1 MDQLTRENMS
11 LSPAKAKNEIMV
23 VSDSEEERQRRMKA
37 KRAVLTA
44 ADVNGLPVIEIPD
57 SSDEEESSTTS
68 VLAQKGESQIP
79 DTHEQTS
86 GSDDDD
92 DDDALP
98 STPKDA
104 RKGRLY
110 RTPCARR
117 VVLSPEY
124 SQPQSRTDPDVD
136 SSACTAIP
144 RPRRRLPLND
154 DVIEL
159 TDSSSESESD
169 SPPRRSVEDLMTS
182 SLGIPN
188 GKEKEQAAPRPTDQH
203 ADEETERLI
212 PLFVD
217 DDDDEGDSPTSAPD
231 MDDPF
236 MMNDGSILTL
246 NEPRSARKPTRR
258 APRSATAPRR
268 ALPKSFALDS
278 DDEDDSDAAPVI
290 SLTVVSP
297 ARPAVAG
304 PGPSKTKTPRMSKK
318 KLLQAQRERLQA
330 YAAAFFKEMNDTV
343 FGGGIPVETELKWS
357 NRLLST
363 AGRAHWRRDRE
374 GNHTTS
380 IYLAEKVL
388 DCEERIRNTLSHEM
402 CHLACWIIS
411 NAPDEQHG
419 SIFKSWARKVMQKR
433 PDVEVT
439 TRHDYEINHKYRW
452 KCEDCGKIYGRHSK
466 SIDPAEHVCGNC
478 KGRLIP
484 QFETAKRAPKT
495 PKPKADSQNAATR
508 SRDSPLFMPGAF
520 PASPAVAVAGTD
532 KAKETSKLQTRVT
545 IELSDDDG
553 DSDIEI
559 LAHTFKQVQIT
570 ASAAAE
576 A

>member
-1 MDQLTRENMS
+1 MLTIVFITGPN
-11 LSPAKAKNEIMV
+11 LSWHTQTIPRALR
-23 VSDSEEERQRRMKA
+23 SRRVRA
-37 KRAVLTA
+37 KRAVLTTA
-44 ADVNGLPVIEIPD
+44 SLNGLPVIEILD
-57 SSDEEESSTTS
+57 SDEEDSSITS
-68 VLAQKGESQIP
+68 VLAQKGKSQTP
-79 DTHEQTS
+79 NTHDLEQTG
-86 GSDDDD
+86 GSDDSDG
-92 DDDALP
+92 DALT
-98 STPKDA
+98 STPKGTG
-104 RKGRLY
+104 KGRLY

-117 VVLSPEY
+117 VVLSPES
-124 SQPQSRTDPDVD
+124 SQPRSRTGQGVD
-136 SSACTAIP
+136 SPACTTDP

-154 DVIEL
+154 DIIEL
-159 TDSSSESESD
+159 TDSESESESEHA
-169 SPPRRSVEDLMTS
+169 PRRLVEGLPTS
-182 SLGIPN
+182 SPRIPN
-188 GKEKEQAAPRPTDQH
+188 GKEKEQAASRSTEKV
-203 ADEETERLI
+203 ADEEAEKLI

-217 DDDDEGDSPTSAPD
+217 DDGDEGSSPTSTAD

-236 MMNDGSILTL
+236 AMDDGSILIL

-258 APRSATAPRR
+258 TPRNGTAPRR

-278 DDEDDSDAAPVI
+278 DEEDGGSAAPVV
-290 SLTVVSP
+290 SFTVASP
-297 ARPAVAG
+297 ARPAAAS
-304 PGPSKTKTPRMSKK
+304 PAPSKTKAPRMTKK
-318 KLLQAQRERLQA
+318 KLQQEQRDRLQA

-380 IYLAEKVL
+380 IDLAEKVL
-388 DCEERIRNTLSHEM
+388 DCEERIRNTMSHEM

-419 SIFKSWARKVMQKR
+419 SIFKGWARKVMQKR

-452 KCEDCGKIYGRHSK
+452 KCEDCSKVYGRHSK
-466 SIDPAEHVCGNC
+466 SIDPAEHVCGGC
-478 KGRLIP
+478 QGRLIP
-484 QFETAKRAPKT
+484 QFETAKRVRTPKT

-520 PASPAVAVAGTD
+520 PASPVVVVAGTD
-532 KAKETSKLQTRVT
+532 KAKETSKLQTTVA
-545 IELSDDDG
+545 IELSDDG

-570 ASAAAE
+570 SAAA
-576 A
+576 

>member
-1 MDQLTRENMS
+1 MDKPTRESMS
-11 LSPAKAKNEIMV
+11 LSPAKAREEPMF
-23 VSDSEEERQRRMKA
+23 VSDSEEERQSRVKS
-37 KRAVLTA
+37 KRVVLATA
-44 ADVNGLPVIEIPD
+44 DMNGLPVIEIPD
-57 SSDEEESSTTS
+57 SSDEEDSSMAS
-68 VLAQKGESQIP
+68 VLAQKGQSQTPIAH
-79 DTHEQTS
+79 DSEQTG
-86 GSDDDD
+86 GS

-98 STPKDA
+98 STPKGA
-104 RKGRLY
+104 GKGRLY

-117 VVLSPEY
+117 VVRSPEF
-124 SQPQSRTDPDVD
+124 SQPRSQTGHGVSVD
-136 SSACTAIP
+136 SPACTTGP

-159 TDSSSESESD
+159 TDSSSESEPE
-169 SPPRRSVEDLMTS
+169 SPPRRSAEGLPMS
-182 SLGIPN
+182 SSRNPDERDKGR
-188 GKEKEQAAPRPTDQH
+188 AAPRSTEQL
-203 ADEETERLI
+203 ADEEAEKLI

-217 DDDDEGDSPTSAPD
+217 DDDVGEGSSPTSAPD

-236 MMNDGSILTL
+236 TMNDGSILVL

-258 APRSATAPRR
+258 APRDATTPRR

-278 DDEDDSDAAPVI
+278 DDEDDGSVAPVI
-290 SLTVVSP
+290 SLTAVSP
-297 ARPAVAG
+297 AQPAIAS
-304 PGPSKTKTPRMSKK
+304 PGPSKTKAPRMSKK
-318 KLLQAQRERLQA
+318 KLLQAQRDRLQA

-380 IYLAEKVL
+380 IDLAEKVL

-419 SIFKSWARKVMQKR
+419 SIFKGWARKVMQKR

-452 KCEDCGKIYGRHSK
+452 KCEDCDKIYGRHSK
-466 SIDPAEHVCGNC
+466 SIDPAEHVCGSC
-478 KGRLIP
+478 KGRLVP

-508 SRDSPLFMPGAF
+508 SRDSPLIMPGAF

-532 KAKETSKLQTRVT
+532 MAKETSKLQTRAT

-559 LAHTFKQVQIT
+559 LAHTFKQVRIT
-570 ASAAAE
+570 SATAGS
-576 A
+576 